1 MKMLAKC
8 RLGILAAL
16 LFAGWSVPAL
26 AQSAAAAAVDHP
38 MAGLYRGKT
47 VDVWIGYSAGGG
59 YDAYARLLTRHMGKH
74 IPGNPAMVARNMEG
88 RGSLL
93 LANWLYTSAPDDGLV
108 FGTISRGSAF
118 DPLLGLP
125 GADYDPTQYGWIGSA
140 NNEVSVCVA
149 WHTTPVNKFEDA
161 LANELVVGGTG
172 GSDDT
177 SQFPKVLNDVLGTK
191 FKLVKGYA
199 GGNEISNAMEKGEVG
214 GRCGWSWSSVKSTR
228 MKWVEQGKIRVLVQ
242 LALERHPEL
251 PGVPLVT
258 QMAST
263 DEQAQILKLIFARQV
278 IGRPF
283 VAPPGLP
290 PERLELLRQ
299 AFAETMRDP
308 DFLADAR
315 AEKLEIT
322 PVPGEYIDRLVAE
335 VYKTPKEIAV
345 KAGALLR

>member
-118 DPLLGLP
+118 DPL
-125 GADYDPTQYGWIGSA
+125 
-140 NNEVSVCVA
+140 
-149 WHTTPVNKFEDA
+149 
-161 LANELVVGGTG
+161 
-172 GSDDT
+172 
-177 SQFPKVLNDVLGTK
+177 
-191 FKLVKGYA
+191 
-199 GGNEISNAMEKGEVG
+199 
-214 GRCGWSWSSVKSTR
+214 
-228 MKWVEQGKIRVLVQ
+228 
-242 LALERHPEL
+242 
-251 PGVPLVT
+251 
-258 QMAST
+258 
-263 DEQAQILKLIFARQV
+263 
-278 IGRPF
+278 
-283 VAPPGLP
+283 
-290 PERLELLRQ
+290 
-299 AFAETMRDP
+299 
-308 DFLADAR
+308 
-315 AEKLEIT
+315 
-322 PVPGEYIDRLVAE
+322 
-335 VYKTPKEIAV
+335 
-345 KAGALLR
+345 